1 MVTPIQHHDWL
12 ALIEISGPFLAVPVL
27 KEAFPQ
33 GLEEL
38 DGTKRKRFRQ
48 AYEEWREA
56 LETDDPQFDELHA
69 AWIDEV
75 LARGLELDEDDK
87 GDVLK
92 RADWCAANL
101 SAAMPEH
108 GAMLAPD
115 LAVIDE
121 QRGSKPL
128 MLIHTYGQDVD
139 LDAALR
145 LDGWA
150 ATPADRMVQLCR
162 ATGCRLGLVT
172 NGERWML
179 VDAPVGAVTTFASWY
194 ARIWS
199 QEPITLQA
207 FVHLLGVRRFFV
219 DEAEQLPALFDR
231 SLKYQDEVTDALG
244 EQVRRAVEVLIQS
257 LDKADQD
264 RDRELL
270 RDVKEPE
277 LYEAALTVMMR
288 LVFLLSAEER
298 GLLLLG
304 DERYEANYA
313 LSTLRMQ
320 LRKESEEILERR
332 WDAWSRLLAIFR
344 AVFGGI
350 EHENLRLPALGGS
363 LFDPD
368 RFPFLEGRAK
378 GSNWRTDTAKPLP
391 IDNRTVLL
399 LLEAIQQ
406 FEGRTLSYRALD
418 VEQIG
423 YVYEG
428 LLERTVKRTAEVT
441 LELDGTKNAKAPWVK
456 LTDLESAR
464 LDGAQRL
471 AELLQERSG
480 SSASRVRNDL
490 AKPVDDTLVDRLLAA
505 CHGDTSLRNRIKP
518 FAHLVRTDPWGYPL
532 VYSAGAFIVT
542 TGSDRRETGT
552 HYTPKSLTEAII
564 TETLTPIAYVGP
576 VEGTPREQWV
586 LKSLAELLDLKICD
600 PAMGSGAFLVQ
611 ACRWLADRLVEAW
624 SLAEGSGK
632 TVSVDGEVLDSPGTK
647 ELLPRD
653 TEARTV
659 IARRLIAERCL
670 YGVDLNP
677 LAVELAKLSI
687 WLVTLAKGR
696 PFGFLDHNLRCGDSL
711 LGIHRLDQLTELS
724 MTPTGKGQQ
733 RLFGQNIER
742 AVLEAIELRQRL
754 RKKPIRDIHDV
765 EAMATLDANARQKL
779 EVPEHIADAFIGEV
793 FAMGGNGAGL
803 EDGLASLTIQ
813 AGQAVEGDRNALA
826 LMHRRSVAS
835 LSTDLPADK
844 HSRRPFHWP
853 LEFPEVFAR
862 DRAGFDVLVGN
873 PPFKR
878 GKDLSGIFGST
889 YREWLVQQVA
899 SNRRGSADL
908 VVYFFLRANQIL
920 RESGCFG
927 LLATN
932 TIAEGDT
939 RQVGLEPLLA
949 AGNCIYQAH
958 PNEPWP
964 GAAAVMV
971 SRVHMHKGQW
981 NGPVRLGSA
990 DVPIISAF
998 LSAINDWSPKPL
1010 AENSGRSYQGSNIL
1024 GLGFTMS
1031 EHDARA
1037 LIEQDKRLEDVLFP
1051 YMIGE
1056 DLTSSP
1062 QQRASRWVI
1071 NFWDWPL
1078 DRSAS
1083 GRWEGASEEARAKW
1097 LKELRVPRDFPCKVA
1112 ADFPDLL
1119 SIVEETVKPERAEK
1133 KRKQYRDI
1141 WWQFAEKQKALY
1153 AALGAGKFLSRELD
1167 GERSSATPSTHA
1179 LCQVMISKYLAIS
1192 MVPTSIVFSHRL
1204 VVFTVDAET
1213 FFSLL
1218 QSSIHEVWAR
1228 KYGGTLETRM
1238 SYTPS
1243 DAFGTFP
1250 FPSKVDAFGAVGHRF
1265 HELRNSVMRDR
1276 DIGMTA
1282 LYNQFHQPSA
1292 QSVALTEL
1300 RDLQRE
1306 MDATV
1311 AHAYGWDDLDLEHG
1325 FHEVPYLPE
1334 KDRVRFTISETAR
1347 VEVLRRLSELNRQRY
1362 EEEVT
1367 AGLHNGKTT
1376 GTGSRKPR
1384 VTSSENK
1391 PSRQPSFDFDG
1402 ASANDGTYRK
1412 AAEQRA
1418 SYQAS
1423 PTHAIVE
1430 YMKAHPGWHAK
1441 SDIVSAIGITDGQW
1455 HAAIAELI
1463 ADNRIERQGERRGA
1477 RYRVVTEGAKE

>member
-1 MVTPIQHHDWL
+1 MSNHDLHHDWL

-38 DGTKRKRFRQ
+38 DGIKRKRLRQ

-56 LETDDPQFDELHA
+56 LETDDPQFPELHA

-75 LARGLELDEDDK
+75 LARGLELDEDGE

-101 SAAMPEH
+101 SVSLPEH
-108 GAMLAPD
+108 GVTLAPD

-121 QRGSKPL
+121 QRANKPL
-128 MLIHTYGQDVD
+128 MLIHSYGQDVD
-139 LDAALR
+139 LDATLK

-179 VDAPVGAVTTFASWY
+179 IDAPIGAVTTFASWY
-194 ARIWS
+194 VRIWS

-207 FVHLLGVRRFFV
+207 FVHLLGIRRFFV

-244 EQVRRAVEVLIQS
+244 EQVRRAVEVLIQA

-270 RDVKEPE
+270 RDVKEPV

-378 GSNWRTDTAKPLP
+378 GSDWRTDTTKPLP

-406 FEGRTLSYRALD
+406 FQGRTLSYRALD

-456 LTDLESAR
+456 LADLESAH
-464 LDGAQRL
+464 LDGTERL
-471 AELLQERSG
+471 ADLLQERSA

-490 AKPVDDTLVDRLLAA
+490 AKPVDDTLADRLLAA

-518 FAHLVRTDPWGYPL
+518 FAYLVRTDPWGYPL
-532 VYSAGAFIVT
+532 VYPAGAFIVT

-552 HYTPKSLTEAII
+552 HYTPKSLTEAIV

-576 VEGTPREQWV
+576 AEGAPREQWA
-586 LKSLAELLDLKICD
+586 LKAPAELLDLKICD

-624 SLAEGSGK
+624 SQAEGTGK
-632 TVSVDGEVLDSPGTK
+632 TVSVDGEVLDAPDTK
-647 ELLPRD
+647 EPLPRD

-724 MTPTGKGQQ
+724 MVPTGKGQQ
-733 RLFGQNIER
+733 RLFGQNIQQ
-742 AVLEAIELRQRL
+742 AVHEAIELRQRL
-754 RKKPIRDIHDV
+754 REMPIRDIHDV
-765 EAMATLDANARQKL
+765 EAMARLDADARRKL
-779 EVPEHIADAFIGEV
+779 EVPERIANAFIGEV
-793 FAMGGNGAGL
+793 FASGGIGTAL
-803 EDGLASLTIQ
+803 ESALASLTIQ
-813 AGQAVEGDRNALA
+813 AGQAIDGDREALA
-826 LMHRRSVAS
+826 SMCRRSIVA
-835 LSTDLPADK
+835 LSTDLPAHK
-844 HSRRPFHWP
+844 PARRPFHWP
-853 LEFPEVFAR
+853 LEFPEVFAHER
-862 DRAGFDVLVGN
+862 GGFDGIVGN
-873 PPFKR
+873 PPFLGGQR
-878 GKDLSGIFGST
+878 ITGVTGTSFRD
-889 YREWLVQQVA
+889 WLVA
-899 SNRRGSADL
+899 HIAEGRRGSADL
-908 VVYFFLRANQIL
+908 VAYFFLRAWSLL
-920 RESGCFG
+920 RDGGGFG
-927 LLATN
+927 LLAVN

-939 RQVGLEPLLA
+939 RQVGLEAMVGVGAVIHA
-949 AGNCIYQAH
+949 AY

-964 GAAAVMV
+964 GKAAVIT
-971 SRVHMHKGQW
+971 SRVHVHKGEW
-981 NGPVRLGSA
+981 SGERSLLGRPA
-990 DVPIISAF
+990 PFISAF
-998 LSAINDWSPKPL
+998 LSDREEWSPERLKANEGL
-1010 AENSGRSYQGSNIL
+1010 AYQGSIVL
-1024 GLGFTMS
+1024 GMGFVLLPDQARTML
-1031 EHDARA
+1031 DADPRNA
-1037 LIEQDKRLEDVLFP
+1037 EVIFP
-1051 YMIGE
+1051 YINGD
-1056 DLTSSP
+1056 DLNSDP
-1062 QQRASRWVI
+1062 EQKPSRWVI
-1071 NFWDWPL
+1071 NFWDWPETKAKTYTL
-1078 DRSAS
+1078 PYEWLEENVKAERLANKDKGAREKWWLFLRARSELYHAI
-1083 GRWEGASEEARAKW
+1083 GRGRHFVRHPDGWSPSRSQPP
-1097 LKELRVPRDFPCKVA
+1097 RV
-1112 ADFPDLL
+1112 
-1119 SIVEETVKPERAEK
+1119 
-1133 KRKQYRDI
+1133 
-1141 WWQFAEKQKALY
+1141 
-1153 AALGAGKFLSRELD
+1153 
-1167 GERSSATPSTHA
+1167 
-1179 LCQVMISKYLAIS
+1179 LAITRVS
-1192 MVPTSIVFSHRL
+1192 KTLAFSFVDSNIVFS
-1204 VVFTVDAET
+1204 
-1213 FFSLL
+1213 
-1218 QSSIHEVWAR
+1218 
-1228 KYGGTLETRM
+1228 
-1238 SYTPS
+1238 
-1243 DAFGTFP
+1243 
-1250 FPSKVDAFGAVGHRF
+1250 
-1265 HELRNSVMRDR
+1265 
-1276 DIGMTA
+1276 
-1282 LYNQFHQPSA
+1282 
-1292 QSVALTEL
+1292 
-1300 RDLQRE
+1300 
-1306 MDATV
+1306 DATV
-1311 AHAYGWDDLDLEHG
+1311 AFSLGRGRDFALLQSNVHAVFAWQHASRLKSDLRYSQTDALEPFAFPGGFSDAQNDPLDGLGDRLHQERIEVMRTDRIGLTKLYNRFHTDTERDPRIQGLRALQCEMDASVARAYGWDDLDLGHG

-1334 KDRVRFTISETAR
+1334 NDRVRFTISETAR

-1362 EEEVT
+1362 EEEV
-1367 AGLHNGKTT
+1367 AQGLHGGNAAR
-1376 GTGSRKPR
+1376 SNSLKPR
-1384 VTSSENK
+1384 TRRATPRST
-1391 PSRQPSFDFDG
+1391 PQPMFDFGDIP
-1402 ASANDGTYRK
+1402 ANENEYLK
-1412 AAEQRA
+1412 VAEPRA
-1418 SYQAS
+1418 SYQNDS
-1423 PTHAIVE
+1423 ERIVLDHL
-1430 YMKAHPGWHAK
+1430 KANPGWHAK
-1441 SDIVSAIGITDGQW
+1441 ADILGATGITDGEW
-1455 HAAIAELI
+1455 NAAIADLI
-1463 ADNRIERQGERRGA
+1463 TGGRVERQGERRGA
-1477 RYRVVTEGAKE
+1477 RYRATTRVEGSP

>member
-1 MVTPIQHHDWL
+1 MTTPIQHHDWL
-12 ALIEISGPFLAVPVL
+12 SLIEISGPFLAVPVL

-38 DGTKRKRFRQ
+38 DGLIRKRLRQ
-48 AYEEWREA
+48 AYEEWRDA
-56 LETDDPQFDELHA
+56 LETDDPQFPELHV

-75 LARGLELDEDDK
+75 LSRGLELDEDGK
-87 GDVLK
+87 GGVLK
-92 RADWCAANL
+92 RGDWCADNL
-101 SAAMPEH
+101 KVSLPEH
-108 GAMLAPD
+108 GVAVSPD
-115 LAVIDE
+115 FAVVDE
-121 QRGSKPL
+121 QRANMPR
-128 MLIHTYGQDVD
+128 MLIHVYGQEVD
-139 LDAALR
+139 LDATLKS
-145 LDGWA
+145 DGWA

-162 ATGCRLGLVT
+162 AAGYRLGLVT

-194 ARIWS
+194 ARIWG

-207 FVHLLGVRRFFV
+207 FVHLLGIRRFFV

-231 SLKYQDEVTDALG
+231 SLKFQDEVTDALG
-244 EQVRRAVEVLIQS
+244 EQVRRAVEVLIQA

-270 RDVKEPE
+270 RDVKEPV

-288 LVFLLSAEER
+288 LVFLLAAEER

-320 LRKESEEILERR
+320 LRTESEEILERR
-332 WDAWSRLLAIFR
+332 GDAWSRLLAIFR

-378 GSNWRTDTAKPLP
+378 DSNWRTDAAKPLP

-406 FEGRTLSYRALD
+406 FQGRTLSYRALD

-423 YVYEG
+423 YIYEG

-441 LELDGTKNAKAPWVK
+441 LELDGTKNAKSPWVR
-456 LTDLESAR
+456 LAELESAR
-464 LDGAQRL
+464 LDGVERV

-490 AKPVDDTLVDRLLAA
+490 ARSVDDTLADRLLAA
-505 CHGDTSLRNRIKP
+505 AHGNTVLRDRIRP
-518 FAHLVRTDPWGYPL
+518 YAHLVRTDPWGYPL
-532 VYSAGAFIVT
+532 VYPAGAFIVT

-552 HYTPKSLTEAII
+552 HYTPKSLTEAIV
-564 TETLTPIAYVGP
+564 TETMTPIAYVGP
-576 VEGTPREQWV
+576 AEGTAREQWR
-586 LKSLAELLDLKICD
+586 LKSPAELLDLKICD
-600 PAMGSGAFLVQ
+600 PTMGSGAFLVQ
-611 ACRWLADRLVEAW
+611 ACRWLADRLVESWAK
-624 SLAEGSGK
+624 AEAAGK
-632 TVSVDGEVLDSPGTK
+632 TVSVDGEMLDADDDK
-647 ELLPRD
+647 EPLPRD
-653 TEARTV
+653 TEARTL

-711 LGIHRLDQLTELS
+711 LGINRLDQLTELS

-733 RLFGQNIER
+733 RLFGQNIEC
-742 AVLEAIELRQRL
+742 AVHEAINLRKRL
-754 RKKPIRDIHDV
+754 REMPIRDIRDV
-765 EAMATLDANARQKL
+765 EAMARLDADARRKL
-779 EVPEHIADAFIGEV
+779 EVPERIADAFIGEV
-793 FAMGGNGAGL
+793 LVSGGNSTAL
-803 EDGLASLTIQ
+803 ESALASLTIQ
-813 AGQAVEGDRNALA
+813 AGQAIDGDREVLA
-826 LMHRRSVAS
+826 SLRWRSAAA

-844 HSRRPFHWP
+844 LARRPFHWP

-862 DRAGFDVLVGN
+862 ERDGFDALVGN

-878 GKDLSGIFGST
+878 GKDLSGLLGPG
-889 YREWLVQQVA
+889 YREYLVQQIA

-908 VVYFFLRANQIL
+908 VVYFFLRANQLL
-920 RESGCFG
+920 RDSGCFG

-958 PNEPWP
+958 PNQPWP

-971 SRVHMHKGQW
+971 SRVHMYKGQW
-981 NGPVRLGSA
+981 SGAVRLGNT

-998 LSAINDWSPKPL
+998 LSAINEWSPKSL

-1024 GLGFTMS
+1024 GLGFTMD
-1031 EHDARA
+1031 EHDAA
-1037 LIEQDKRLEDVLFP
+1037 IHLEHDERLRDVLFP

-1062 QQRASRWVI
+1062 KQKASRWVI

-1078 DRSAS
+1078 DRAAP
-1083 GRWEGASEEARAKW
+1083 GRWDGASEEDRVKW
-1097 LKELRVPRDFPCKVA
+1097 LRVHRVPRDFPGKVA
-1112 ADFPDLL
+1112 TDFPSLL
-1119 SIVEETVKPERAEK
+1119 SIVEAKVKSERAEK
-1133 KRKQYRDI
+1133 KRKQYREI
-1141 WWQFAEKQKALY
+1141 WWQFAEKQKSLY
-1153 AALGAGKFLSRELD
+1153 ASLGVGKFLSHEMD
-1167 GERSSATPSTHA
+1167 EERSSPPSLSHA

-1192 MVPTSIVFSHRL
+1192 IVPTDIVFSHRL
-1204 VVFTVDAET
+1204 VVFTVDVDR
-1213 FFSLL
+1213 FFPLL

-1243 DAFGTFP
+1243 DAFETFP
-1250 FPSKVDAFGAVGHRF
+1250 FPAQVHSFGTAGQRF
-1265 HELRNSVMRDR
+1265 HALRTAAMLEG
-1276 DIGMTA
+1276 DIGMTM
-1282 LYNQFHQPSA
+1282 LYNQFHQPNA
-1292 QSVALTEL
+1292 RNEVLIEL
-1300 RDLQRE
+1300 RELQRE
-1306 MDATV
+1306 MDV
-1311 AHAYGWDDLDLEHG
+1311 AVARAYGWDDLDLDHD

-1334 KDRVRFTISETAR
+1334 NDRVRFTISEPAR
-1347 VEVLRRLSELNRQRY
+1347 IEVLRRLSELNRQRY
-1362 EEEVT
+1362 EEEVDQ
-1367 AGLHNGKTT
+1367 GLRGNGSTR
-1376 GTGSRKPR
+1376 S
-1384 VTSSENK
+1384 TSSTHRTRRAT
-1391 PSRQPSFDFDG
+1391 STDFTQPEFAFGTSLPTPALATDSARAVLDFL
-1402 ASANDGTYRK
+1402 K
-1412 AAEQRA
+1412 ARG
-1418 SYQAS
+1418 
-1423 PTHAIVE
+1423 
-1430 YMKAHPGWHAK
+1430 GWHAK
-1441 SDIVSAIGITDGQW
+1441 ADILTATGTQEGQW
-1455 HAAIAELI
+1455 TATIDELI
-1463 ADNRIERQGERRGA
+1463 AGGKVERQGEKRGA
-1477 RYRVVTEGAKE
+1477 RYRAVEIGGER